1 MLPVEWSDE
10 AQFDLADIQG
20 YIEQS
25 SPQAAHT
32 LRRSIETGVERL
44 PHMPYVF
51 RPGRVAGTREYVV
64 HPNYIVVYRVT
75 SSAVVVDRVLHTRQE
90 YP

>member
-20 YIEQS
+20 YIEQV
-25 SPQAAHT
+25 SPQAAVK
-32 LRRSIETGVERL
+32 LREAIESSVERL
-44 PHMPYVF
+44 PLAPYAF
-51 RPGRVAGTREYVV
+51 RKGRVAGTREYVIR
-64 HPNYIVVYRVT
+64 PNYLVIYMV
-75 SSAVVVDRVLHTRQE
+75 SHHAIEILRVLHARQE